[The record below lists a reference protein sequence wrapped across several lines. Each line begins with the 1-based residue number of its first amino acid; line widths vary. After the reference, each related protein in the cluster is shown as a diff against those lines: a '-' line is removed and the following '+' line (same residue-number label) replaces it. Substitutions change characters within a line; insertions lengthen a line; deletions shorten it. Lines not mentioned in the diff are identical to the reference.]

1 MALSLLEVLKDIQH
15 AAKTLTIKDLEDL
28 DNAELAQI
36 IEAAS
41 IMTPPQPIKW
51 DSEAT

>member
-1 MALSLLEVLKDIQH
+1 MARPLLEVLKDIQH

-28 DNAELAQI
+28 DNAELAHI

-41 IMTPPQPIKW
+41 MMSPPQPLN
-51 DSEAT
+51 SENEAA